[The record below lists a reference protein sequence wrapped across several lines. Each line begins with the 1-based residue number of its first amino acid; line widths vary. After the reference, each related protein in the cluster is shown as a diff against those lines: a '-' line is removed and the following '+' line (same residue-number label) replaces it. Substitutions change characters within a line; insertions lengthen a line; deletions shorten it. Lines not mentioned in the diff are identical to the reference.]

1 MHSDNIVSQVAKEI
15 ERVKAGIEKLDAAK
29 RDEAERTI
37 RFAALALEQVALN
50 DLYESLDDLKEI
62 AIP

>member
-1 MHSDNIVSQVAKEI
+1 MHSDNIVAKVAKEI

-29 RDEAERTI
+29 RDEAERAI
-37 RFAALALEQVALN
+37 RFAALALEQAALN